1 MQSTA
6 SLPPGPRPRIPGA
19 LEVAFWRDPTGR
31 LADLAARYGDA
42 SSFRFGP
49 YTEFLLND
57 PELIRAVLVNN
68 RSFVKGNALQ
78 QAKRVL
84 GEGLLTSEGELH
96 LRQRRLIQPLFH
108 SRRVAGYG
116 DTMVAQTERML
127 ERWQDGAT
135 LDVHREMTRL
145 TLAIVGRTLFDAD
158 VEGEAEEI
166 GAALTEALEAVN
178 RLVYPFVG
186 PALERL
192 PLPSRRRF
200 RQSIKRLDE
209 TIERLIAER
218 RAEPGGGDLL
228 SLLLEV
234 QEDGGNGMADRQ
246 VRDEAMTLFLA
257 GHETTANLLTWTWFL
272 LSAHPDVEARVH
284 AELDAVLSS
293 APASVEH
300 VSTLELTGR
309 VIDEALRLYPP
320 AWVIGRRAVEDVD
333 LGGGLVVPANAIV
346 VMSPYVTHRDVRW
359 YPQPERF
366 DPDRW
371 LPAVRATRPQY
382 AFFPFGGGRR
392 LCIGE
397 SFARVEAMLVLA
409 TVARRWSLRLE
420 PGHRVELL
428 PRVTLRPKHGMRM
441 SVARRGA

>member
-1 MQSTA
+1 MQRSA
-6 SLPPGPRPRIPGA
+6 PLPPGPRPRVPGV

-31 LADLAARYGDA
+31 LAEMARRYGDA
-42 SSFRFGP
+42 SCFRFGP
-49 YTEFLLND
+49 YLEFLVND

-68 RSFVKGNALQ
+68 RSFAKGNALQ

-108 SRRVAGYG
+108 GRRVAGYAE
-116 DTMVAQTERML
+116 TMVTRTERML
-127 ERWQDGAT
+127 GRWEDGET

-145 TLAIVGRTLFDAD
+145 TLAVVGETLFNAD

-166 GAALTEALEAVN
+166 GAALTESLEAVN

-200 RQSIKRLDE
+200 HRSIERLDA
-209 TIERLIAER
+209 TIGRLIAER
-218 RAEPGGGDLL
+218 RAAPGGGDLL
-228 SLLLEV
+228 SLLLEA
-234 QEDGGNGMADRQ
+234 QGQNGAGMLDRQ

-257 GHETTANLLTWTWFL
+257 GHETTANLLTWTWYL
-272 LSAHPDVEARVH
+272 LAEHPEAEARLQ
-284 AELDAVLSS
+284 AEVDAVVGSRT
-293 APASVEH
+293 PAFEH
-300 VSTLELTGR
+300 VATLEYTGR

-333 LGGGLVVPANAIV
+333 LGAVAVPAGAIV
-346 VMSPYVTHRDVRW
+346 VLSPFVTHRDARW
-359 YPQPERF
+359 YPEPERF

-371 LPAVRATRPQY
+371 LPQARAARPQY

-397 SFARVEAMLVLA
+397 SFARVEATLVLA
-409 TVARRWSLRLE
+409 TIARRWSLRLA
-420 PGHRVELL
+420 PGHPVELL

-441 SVARRGA
+441 VVRARA

>member
-1 MQSTA
+1 MQSSV

-19 LEVAFWRDPTGR
+19 LEFAFWRDPTGR
-31 LADLAARYGDA
+31 LAEMAARYGDA

-49 YTEFLLND
+49 YTEFLLNH
-57 PELIRAVLVNN
+57 PELIRVVLVNN
-68 RSFVKGNALQ
+68 RSFTKGNALQ

-108 SRRVAGYG
+108 ARRVAGYG
-116 DTMVAQTERML
+116 DAMVAQTELML
-127 ERWQDGAT
+127 DRWRDGET
-135 LDVHREMTRL
+135 RDVHREMTRL
-145 TLAIVGRTLFDAD
+145 TLAIVGQTLFDTD
-158 VEGEAEEI
+158 VEDEAEEI
-166 GAALTEALEAVN
+166 GAALTESIEAVN

-186 PALERL
+186 PAMERL

-200 RQSIKRLDE
+200 RRSIERLDA

-218 RAEPGGGDLL
+218 RAEPGGSDLL

-234 QEDGGNGMADRQ
+234 EENGGGMADRQ

-272 LSAHPDVEARVH
+272 LSEHPDVEARVQ
-284 AELDAVLSS
+284 AELDAVLGST
-293 APASVEH
+293 PASVEH
-300 VSTLELTGR
+300 MPALELTGR

-320 AWVIGRRAVEDVD
+320 AWVIGRRAIEDVE
-333 LGGGLVVPANAIV
+333 LGAGLVVPTGSIV
-346 VMSPYVTHRDVRW
+346 VMSPYVTHRDARW
-359 YPQPERF
+359 YPEPERF

-371 LPAVRATRPQY
+371 LPEVRATRPQY

-397 SFARVEAMLVLA
+397 SFARVEAALVLA

-441 SVARRGA
+441 RVERR